1 MTGSTTRLLSM
12 DKVASYDQ
20 VLHFTNSVRSLREG
34 FATNF
39 FWNPDKH
46 PSWIEE
52 GSLFY
57 EEEKDC
63 VLLLHL
69 DEGFYSLFYLS
80 VSLDKALAYISKLDT
95 DLPFVLDYV
104 CKGDMVDSV
113 SQAFQD
119 AEFQVYRQLFRMS
132 HAGPM
137 DCSRSQADSCIEF
150 GVPADIQGLQ
160 GIFQCDFDALCEQIP
175 TPKELQAFIDR
186 QQVLVY
192 RDGSDLAGFLIYE
205 LNGMTWYLR
214 YWYTS
219 PEHRGKGVGSSL
231 FHRAL
236 QLGEGSKR
244 QILWVISDNENAI
257 KRYEHYGF
265 TRETMND
272 FVMVKYP
279 CHE

>member
-1 MTGSTTRLLSM
+1 MH
-12 DKVASYDQ
+12 KVASYDQ
-20 VLHFTNSVRSLREG
+20 ILHFTNSVRSLREG

-39 FWNPDKH
+39 FWSPDKH
-46 PSWIEE
+46 PLWIEE

-63 VLLLHL
+63 VLFLHL
-69 DEGFYSLFYLS
+69 DDGFYNLFYFS
-80 VSLDKALAYISKLDT
+80 TSLERALASISILDT
-95 DLPFVLDYV
+95 DLPLVLDYV
-104 CKGDMVDSV
+104 CRGEIADSV
-113 SQAFQD
+113 SLAFKD
-119 AEFQVYRQLFRMS
+119 AGFQVYRQLFRMS

-137 DCSRSQADSCIEF
+137 DCSGSGADSCIEF

-160 GIFQCDFDALCEQIP
+160 GIFRRDFDALCEQIP
-175 TPKELQAFIDR
+175 TPKELQAFIDHK
-186 QQVLVY
+186 QVLVY
-192 RDGSDLAGFLIYE
+192 RDGSVLAGFLIYE

-231 FHRAL
+231 FHQAL
-236 QLGEGSKR
+236 KLGEGSKR
-244 QILWVISDNENAI
+244 QILWVLSDNENAV
-257 KRYEHYGF
+257 KRYGHYGF

-279 CHE
+279 LHQ